1 MKCPYCLSDID
12 EQAHVCKVCTK
23 DLYLFKPMMQKIS
36 DLERKLSDLKNQE
49 VLEARILELEDY
61 VQELQHEK
69 DVTIK
74 LWSHNPVNQCAAYND
89 CCKTHNTEVD
99 KIAFIDT
106 DEFICFDSKYKTIQ
120 EVWFD
125 LERQFGRIDHLG
137 AYWRMYGKTE
147 PYFQTRQ

>member
-69 DVTIK
+69 
-74 LWSHNPVNQCAAYND
+74 
-89 CCKTHNTEVD
+89 EVEGEG
-99 KIAFIDT
+99 FFT
-106 DEFICFDSKYKTIQ
+106 
-120 EVWFD
+120 
-125 LERQFGRIDHLG
+125 RLG
-137 AYWRMYGKTE
+137 LIG
-147 PYFQTRQ
+147 QTLFVPLIILLVAHALITVVYDFNLIYLRVISILVPLP